1 QQLKQQLDPC
11 GVFNPGRM
19 YAEL

>member
-1 QQLKQQLDPC
+1 LKQQLDPC